1 MKEQKVTTQEEA
13 IEFLKKYTDDEVY
26 THKCITSH
34 NMAIA
39 ALEKQI
45 PEKPFCDTI
54 YRQISFITVE
64 KEDIFTC
71 KCNNTVCKEYR
82 YCPFCGQKLDW
93 SDL

>member
-1 MKEQKVTTQEEA
+1 MEIKEA
-13 IEFLKKYTDDEVY
+13 IEKCDFMNNALNFQRADSDE
-26 THKCITSH
+26 CSCALQ
-34 NMAIA
+34 MAIS

-54 YRQISFITVE
+54 YRQISFIAVE

>member
-1 MKEQKVTTQEEA
+1 MEIKEA
-13 IEFLKKYTDDEVY
+13 IEKCDFMNNALNFQRADSDE
-26 THKCITSH
+26 CSCALQ
-34 NMAIA
+34 MAIL

-54 YRQISFITVE
+54 YRQISFIAVE